1 MRFGWVESFGKRIKI
16 KMEDGLLVLHKLT
29 LGLDSIKF
37 GDAQVGKVGIWL
49 VSGNEHCCSPV
60 NWVMAMQCYLVAGPV
75 MLGLVRGFPQWE
87 VDGKTSWWG
96 QVVSWVSQVGRLRR
110 APSRSDWPGLP
121 SPHWP
126 SGARRQQVTRGH
138 CARCAIALSND
149 EPGSSRCTI
158 PLTRLDLRLL
168 C

>member
-1 MRFGWVESFGKRIKI
+1 MDCWSYTNSHLVWIRLNLGMPRWVKLQYGLCQVNSIAVVQWIGW
-16 KMEDGLLVLHKLT
+16 
-29 LGLDSIKF
+29 
-37 GDAQVGKVGIWL
+37 W
-49 VSGNEHCCSPV
+49 
-60 NWVMAMQCYLVAGPV
+60 QCYLVSGPV
-75 MLGLVRGFPQWE
+75 MLGLVMGFPEWE
-87 VDGKTSWWG
+87 VDGKASWWG

-158 PLTRLDLRLL
+158 ALTRLDLRLL